1 MKNDVAREDEMAP
14 ISVSSRPRALITG
27 ASSGIG
33 MAFAARLA
41 RCAHDLVL
49 VARRRDRLDGLAE
62 QLRRDTGVLADVVC
76 ADLTKAE
83 SLAKLEDLVSGDH
96 RLALLVNNAGFG
108 GYQPFASIDPKV
120 IDNLIDV
127 HVRAVTRLTR
137 AALPGMIERSTGG
150 IINISSVVALSG
162 TLPPNPL
169 PYRATYAGAKAFMLA
184 FTQTLAGELNGT
196 GVRVQVC
203 LPGRVRTEFHTLQ
216 GIDITKLPP
225 MMTADDLVTASLSSL
240 AQGEI
245 VCVPALTD
253 AALLNRISEA
263 QIAVLQAAGLQPAIA
278 ERYRSPTPA

>member
-1 MKNDVAREDEMAP
+1 MAP
-14 ISVSSRPRALITG
+14 ISASSRPRALITG

-41 RCAHDLVL
+41 RDAHDLVL

-62 QLRRDTGVLADVVC
+62 RLQRDMGVLADVVC
-76 ADLTKAE
+76 ADLTDAE
-83 SLAKLEDLVSGDH
+83 SLAKLEEVVSGDH

-108 GYQPFASIDPKV
+108 GYQPFASINPKV

-137 AALPGMIERSTGG
+137 AALPGMIERGTGG

-169 PYRATYAGAKAFMLA
+169 PYRAIYAGAKAFMLA

-216 GIDITKLPP
+216 GIDISKLPR
-225 MMTADDLVTASLSSL
+225 MMSADDLVTASLSGL
-240 AQGEI
+240 AQDEI